1 MPRILG
7 KSALSLVLIIFLS
20 LILQML
26 YAYLDRAPDTDE
38 AAYMGVARSITQT
51 GLPFES
57 LQDATLFLS
66 HPPTFCYLVALFFS
80 IFGEGLFVGRLLST
94 MLSLAILILVYRI
107 SEESGDRET
116 ALFGTFILAIN
127 PAFLYYSHS
136 VYMEITQAFFLLM
149 SLYFISR
156 VEKQEKLKFFW
167 LAGLFLGLS
176 LITKYSSLVLLVFFL
191 FWLLIKFRLR
201 FLLMK
206 EVYAFILPVLGCLLI
221 WFVFGYALNKEEF
234 FYRLRWWLEGPEWSI
249 YSWRAVSSVT
259 YLKELIGVI
268 TPGFLLVFLYAL
280 YTWARRIRKGLKPE
294 VMNLLPLYFFLHI
307 LFMFSLPM
315 KDIKYVTPLLPI
327 FAVFIASCIR
337 LHTDLKFSLKGIVIA
352 VLLCIVLFSLSPI
365 SMMWDPTTGKAHPN
379 LWLFGIK
386 RDYQYRTYKDIG
398 LFLKTR
404 LNTTDAF
411 LCTNKAAIIRYYAD
425 TRYMNAWG
433 APMEEIREGINGASA
448 VILED
453 NLPYLSNWEIEQLRG
468 AVSEQFVLERTFLRK
483 DGKRFWIYLRKSI

>member
-1 MPRILG
+1 MLNKPVTTLFFI
-7 KSALSLVLIIFLS
+7 VFLS
-20 LILQML
+20 LSFQML

-38 AAYMGVARSITQT
+38 AVYMGVARSITQT

-57 LQDATLFLS
+57 LQDATPLLS

-94 MLSLAILILVYRI
+94 ILSLAILILVYRI
-107 SEESGDRET
+107 SEESGDRKT

-136 VYMEITQAFFLLM
+136 VYMEITQALFILL
-149 SLYFISR
+149 SLYLFLEA
-156 VEKQEKLKFFW
+156 EKKGELKFLW
-167 LAGLFLGLS
+167 LSGLFLGVS

-191 FWLLIKFRLR
+191 FWFLTKFRLR

-206 EVYAFILPVLGCLLI
+206 EAYAFILPVLGCLLI
-221 WFVFGYALNKEEF
+221 WLVFGYALNKEEF
-234 FYRLRWWLEGPEWSI
+234 FYQLRWWIEGPEWSA
-249 YSWRAVSSVT
+249 YSWRTVSNVT

-280 YTWARRIRKGLKPE
+280 YTWAKRIRKGFKPE

-327 FAVFIASCIR
+327 FALFIASGIK
-337 LHTDLKFSLKGIVIA
+337 LHMDLKFNLKRIVIA
-352 VLLCIVLFSLSPI
+352 VLLCIVVFSLSPI
-365 SMMWDPTTGKAHPN
+365 SMMWDPTTGRAHPN
-379 LWLFGIK
+379 LWLFAIK

-433 APMEEIREGINGASA
+433 APIHEILEGINRASA
-448 VILED
+448 LVFED
-453 NLPYLSNWEIEQLRG
+453 NLPYLSDWEIEQLRK
-468 AVSEQFVLERTFLRK
+468 AASEQFVLEKTFLRK

>member
-1 MPRILG
+1 MLNKPQTTLF
-7 KSALSLVLIIFLS
+7 LIVFLS
-20 LILQML
+20 LSFQML

-38 AAYMGVARSITQT
+38 ALYMGVARSITQT

-57 LQDATLFLS
+57 LQDATPFLS

-94 MLSLAILILVYRI
+94 ILSLAILILVYRI
-107 SEESGDRET
+107 SEESGNRKT
-116 ALFGTFILAIN
+116 ALFATFILAIN

-136 VYMEITQAFFLLM
+136 LYMEITQAFFLLM

-176 LITKYSSLVLLVFFL
+176 LITKYSSLFLLVFFL
-191 FWLLIKFRLR
+191 LWFLVKFRFR

-206 EVYAFILPVLGCLLI
+206 ETYTLILPVLGCLLL

-234 FYRLRWWLEGPEWSI
+234 FYQLRWWIEGPEWSV
-249 YSWRAVSSVT
+249 YSWRTVSNVT

-268 TPGFLLVFLYAL
+268 TPGFVLVLLYAL
-280 YTWARRIRKGLKPE
+280 YGWAKRIRKGFKPE
-294 VMNLLPLYFFLHI
+294 VMNLLPLYFFLYI

-327 FAVFIASCIR
+327 FAVFIASGIR
-337 LHTDLKFSLKGIVIA
+337 LRMDLKFNLKRILIA
-352 VLLCIVLFSLSPI
+352 VLLGIVLFSLSPI
-365 SMMWDPTTGKAHPN
+365 SMMWDPTTGRAHQN

-404 LNTTDAF
+404 LNPTDAF
-411 LCTNKAAIIRYYAD
+411 LCMNKAAIIRYYAD

-433 APMEEIREGINGASA
+433 APMEEIREGINSASA
-448 VILED
+448 LVFED
-453 NLPYLSNWEIEQLRG
+453 NLPYLSNWEIEQLRKAG
-468 AVSEQFVLERTFLRK
+468 SEQFVLEKTLLRK